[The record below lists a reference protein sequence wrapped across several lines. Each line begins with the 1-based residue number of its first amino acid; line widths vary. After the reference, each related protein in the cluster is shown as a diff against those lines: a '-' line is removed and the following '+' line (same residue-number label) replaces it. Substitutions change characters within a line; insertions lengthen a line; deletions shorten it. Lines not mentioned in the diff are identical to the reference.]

1 VGLITWEVPSHEDFD
16 GVGHS
21 FSDAI
26 DQEQGN
32 TIVNSQRPLSFEALS
47 PLGYNDLQTKVMKDI
62 PSSFYHINIIDETIR
77 YNKVKVIYIYISTFY
92 MPLYSMNMNK
102 HQ

>member
-1 VGLITWEVPSHEDFD
+1 VSSPLLNFDQKFADEDFD

-21 FSDAI
+21 FLDAI

-62 PSSFYHINIIDETIR
+62 PSSF
-77 YNKVKVIYIYISTFY
+77 
-92 MPLYSMNMNK
+92 
-102 HQ
+102 